1 MNSSVP
7 CNVSEDVNRI
17 HRAAAVGAAFA
28 LAVGAGIA
36 ITTLPS
42 SAATTLGAAAAAT
55 GRTFGAA
62 VSNNLGDPQYVDILD
77 TQFTGV
83 TPENEMKWDATERTP
98 GVFSFAAADVIVDHA
113 RERSMAVRGHTLV
126 WHSQLPAYVSAIT
139 DPDEL
144 RATVD
149 RHITEV
155 AGHFRGQV
163 EYWDVVNEAFLDDGS
178 RRQSVFQTVLGD
190 GYIEDAFR
198 TARASDPDAK
208 LCYNDFSVEG
218 VNAKSDAAFNL
229 VRDFKARGVPID
241 CVGFQAH
248 LVLGQIPAD
257 LRANIQRFADLGVEV
272 QITELD
278 IRMQLPA
285 DAAKLAQQAEDYA
298 TVVRACLA
306 VAECTSITVWQV
318 SDRESWVPSTFAGQ
332 GAALLFDEDR
342 AAKPALDATIAALGG

>member
-1 MNSSVP
+1 MSGFPIRSRRIAAL
-7 CNVSEDVNRI
+7 VSLWS
-17 HRAAAVGAAFA
+17 A
-28 LAVGAGIA
+28 LAVAAATGVLLTA
-36 ITTLPS
+36 LPS
-42 SAATTLGAAAAAT
+42 GAASTLGSAAAAT
-55 GRTFGAA
+55 GRTFGTA
-62 VSNNLGDPQYVDILD
+62 VSNNLNDAQYVDILD
-77 TQFTGV
+77 TQFTGI
-83 TPENEMKWDATERTP
+83 TPENEMKWDATEAAP
-98 GVFSFAAADVIVDHA
+98 GVFTFDAADVIVDHA
-113 RERSMAVRGHTLV
+113 RERGMAVRGHTLV

-139 DPDEL
+139 GADQL

-149 RHITEV
+149 NHITEV

-178 RRQSVFQTVLGD
+178 RRQSVFQNVLGD

-198 TARASDPDAK
+198 TARATDPDAR
-208 LCYNDFSVEG
+208 LCYNDFSIEG
-218 VNAKSDAAFNL
+218 VNAKSDAVFEL
-229 VRDFKARGVPID
+229 VSDFKTRGVPID
-241 CVGFQAH
+241 CVGMQAH

-257 LRANIQRFADLGVEV
+257 LQANIQRFADLGVEV

-285 DAAKLAQQAEDYA
+285 DGAKLAQQADDYA
-298 TVVRACLA
+298 TVMSACLA

-342 AAKPALDATIAALGG
+342 QPKPALDATVAALGG